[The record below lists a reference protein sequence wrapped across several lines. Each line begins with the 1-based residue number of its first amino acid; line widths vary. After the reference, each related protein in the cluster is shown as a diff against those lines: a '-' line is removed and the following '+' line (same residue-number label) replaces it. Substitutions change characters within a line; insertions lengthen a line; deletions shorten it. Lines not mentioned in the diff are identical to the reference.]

1 MVRPG
6 GSIRVGTA
14 TVAGVLAGTVLVG
27 CGNDGDSAEG
37 KDRSAGKE
45 TSSAREQGTEAVRAA
60 YDKTAEQD
68 TARVTLRVQTSADG
82 TSVTANGRGT
92 VDLEDG
98 DSVMALSAQGE
109 RIEQRVVDQ
118 VLYQKLPRSETPG
131 SKPWIK
137 IDLQKVAERQGV
149 GDQSV
154 NDPAQAAAFAKAID
168 DKDVTRKGTAKV
180 GEVNTTHYR
189 VAVDVTELP
198 NGAALRRQLG
208 PTLPMDVWLDDDGRI
223 RRQQIDMTLKAP
235 AEGGATDRTSA
246 SPQSAKVRTV
256 MEFSDFGTDVKA
268 EAPPSRQVTDL
279 TRKALERGQTQN

>member
-37 KDRSAGKE
+37 KGPSAGKE
-45 TSSAREQGTEAVRAA
+45 TSSAREQGTEAVRSA

-68 TARVTLRVQTSADG
+68 TARVTLRVQTSAGG

-92 VDLEDG
+92 VDLGDG
-98 DSVMALSAQGE
+98 DSVMTLSAQGE

-118 VLYQKLPRSETPG
+118 VLYQRLPRSEAPG
-131 SKPWIK
+131 GKPWIK
-137 IDLQKVAERQGV
+137 IDVQKVAERQGV

-168 DKDVTRKGTAKV
+168 DKDVTREGTAKV
-180 GEVNTTHYR
+180 GGVNTTHYR
-189 VAVDVTELP
+189 VAVDVAELP
-198 NGAALRRQLG
+198 NGATLRRQLG
-208 PTLPMDVWLDDDGRI
+208 PTLPMGVWLDDDGRI

-235 AEGGATDRTSA
+235 AEDGATDRASS

-279 TRKALERGQTQN
+279 TQKALERGQTQN